1 MALLFFIISLL
12 CTTGVTPAQFQIQP
26 ESDAVLTGSEARFN
40 ASLKGKWQIMI
51 WEVQK
56 LLVMTIS
63 AETGPIPSS
72 ERFSA
77 TNYSTG
83 STSRWEFSIRNVSR
97 NDSGPV
103 TCIVQGQF
111 GARTAQLLVQESGTV
126 DILGGNLTAAQD
138 QQVEFQ
144 CVTSGWFPEPAV
156 NWSRNGEVVETSLF
170 NTTTSQSHGYMFN
183 STSILK
189 FNAVS
194 NATVECLVTV
204 PALISPL
211 SSSVH
216 LVVVPNPTDW
226 TVLIAVVASVGG
238 FALLVLLILGIIFC
252 YQRRKVQEPGYQDEM
267 RARTQSQISGEGAN
281 GTRRGQVNLGYQTD
295 GQTSVPPSESGD
307 SSFSKTDDSN
317 ICEIPDIIKSNLDEN
332 GHGGARH
339 TPGGFRKHR
348 HVTIV

>member
-216 LVVVPNPTDW
+216 LVV
-226 TVLIAVVASVGG
+226 
-238 FALLVLLILGIIFC
+238 
-252 YQRRKVQEPGYQDEM
+252 EPGYQDEM